1 MKVRTLLVMLPE
13 RQSLLARIL
22 KNNGMEVVATAD
34 FLEAQKKLQ
43 ETGSYDLVLVDADL
57 PGGSWKMLI
66 ESILN
71 TQRSCEVIVCC
82 RLADEQLWAEVLQ
95 YGVYDLIPEPYNER
109 EVARIA
115 RCALDSQYLRR
126 FGRAAAPLSA
136 VRKAS

>member
-13 RQSLLARIL
+13 RQPPLTRIL
-22 KNNGMEVVATAD
+22 KDNGMEVVATAD
-34 FLEAQKKLQ
+34 LLEAQRKLQ
-43 ETGSYDLVLVDADL
+43 EAGSYDLVLVDADL

-71 TQRSCEVIVCC
+71 TQRSCEVIVCA

-95 YGVYDLIPEPYNER
+95 SGVYDLIPEPYEER

-126 FGRAAAPLSA
+126 FGGAPVSSPL